1 MGAHLL
7 LYGFVDGQY
16 AQGRMSVGK
25 GQAKPIYTGKRPV
38 RCSDADDQPGSR
50 EATVVFETGLPGNV
64 TRRGTTV
71 RSMCEGRTPLWKTKG
86 PLEDSHHQEATD

>member
-25 GQAKPIYTGKRPV
+25 GQAKPFYTRKRPV
-38 RCSDADDQPGSR
+38 RCSDAADQPEW
-50 EATVVFETGLPGNV
+50 EATDVFETGLPGNV

-71 RSMCEGRTPLWKTKG
+71 RFLCEERTPSWKTMG
-86 PLEDSHHQEATD
+86 PLEDSHHREATN

>member
-1 MGAHLL
+1 MGVVDGCDGRVCVMGAR
-7 LYGFVDGQY
+7 DGCSGALEALPPVVPVLRYVQY

-25 GQAKPIYTGKRPV
+25 GQTKPFYTGKRPL

-64 TRRGTTV
+64 TR
-71 RSMCEGRTPLWKTKG
+71 
-86 PLEDSHHQEATD
+86 